1 MICYQTL
8 INHLRFI
15 SDQLYECASRKT
27 LVSSYYIFKDVFR
40 SFIYI
45 RYMFF
50 YIYIRCREFN
60 AEFNKLIKLICHR
73 ARFFVKNVDF
83 IWTFSHC
90 YLSSPKVVTK
100 H

>member
-45 RYMFF
+45 RYIFF
-50 YIYIRCREFN
+50 IFTYVAGN
-60 AEFNKLIKLICHR
+60 LM
-73 ARFFVKNVDF
+73 
-83 IWTFSHC
+83 
-90 YLSSPKVVTK
+90 LSSTS
-100 H
+100 